1 MRAVCAADERWQGR
15 QIAAPF
21 LWRALYMLL
30 WFLYLPFSLLFAVLC
45 YLTNPIVVLFC
56 DRDGELHGLWH
67 LWQTWDNSLDCS
79 DIKHIAPSF
88 LLYDWDKH
96 YREYEGITNYW
107 ETVRRPRW
115 YTVCINNE
123 WTLWE
128 RFQRYICRVYWL
140 TRNCSYG
147 FAFYIFG
154 ADVSPM
160 LEIQRSEHTIFVRE
174 IFGGN
179 IGGAFMYKNDA
190 PIFSIGK
197 WTVYWKNFLGWKI
210 DESAKVTTHAMI
222 ANRIAFYFEK
232 EKEC

>member
-1 MRAVCAADERWQGR
+1 MIKW
-15 QIAAPF
+15 
-21 LWRALYMLL
+21 L
-30 WFLYLPFSLLFAVLC
+30 LYLPFSLIFAALC
-45 YLTNPIVVLFC
+45 YLTNWIVVLFC

-67 LWQTWDNSLDCS
+67 LWQTWDDSCNPEFAVQC
-79 DIKHIAPSF
+79 APKF
-88 LLYDWDKH
+88 LQYDWKAH

-115 YTVCINNE
+115 YTICINDD

-128 RFQRYICRVYWL
+128 RFQRYACRLLWL

-147 FAFYIFG
+147 FSFYILG

-179 IGGAFMYKNDA
+179 IGGAWMYKNDA
-190 PIFSIGK
+190 PIFTLFG
-197 WTVYWKNFLGWKI
+197 WTAYWKNFLGWKI
-210 DESAKVTTHAMI
+210 DESEKITTHAMI
-222 ANRIAFYFEK
+222 ANRIAFSIRR
-232 EKEC
+232 ECE